1 MNINLSLSPEA
12 NLVALLNSLNGT
24 TLVEANVA
32 FSNVE
37 TLVEQPTNSRVVVNA
52 GTTPAFSGSDWLYY
66 NRISAA
72 NQLATN
78 DQIEVLVTADMN
90 DAQLLAACLAKFP
103 LHNADWRFVA
113 AQKPANANLPG
124 FLAIAAKPESLLYR
138 GEYVFKLLL
147 SA

>member
-32 FSNVE
+32 FSDVE
-37 TLVEQPTNSRVVVNA
+37 ALVEQDTNSRVVVGVGA
-52 GTTPAFSGSDWLYY
+52 TPAFSGSDYLYY

-72 NQLATN
+72 NQLASN
-78 DQIEVLVTADMN
+78 DPIEVIVTADMD
-90 DAQLLAACLAKFP
+90 DAQMLTACLAAFP

-113 AQKPANANLPG
+113 AQKPADVNNAG

-138 GEYVFKLLL
+138 GDYVFKLLL